1 MSCVCYFRYRTQEEV
16 WHFMKE
22 RDPITQLRNIALG
35 NNLVT
40 ADELQVGHFNE
51 RKFIGVC
58 KQHQGVVLSKFIYG

>member
-1 MSCVCYFRYRTQEEV
+1 
-16 WHFMKE
+16 MKD